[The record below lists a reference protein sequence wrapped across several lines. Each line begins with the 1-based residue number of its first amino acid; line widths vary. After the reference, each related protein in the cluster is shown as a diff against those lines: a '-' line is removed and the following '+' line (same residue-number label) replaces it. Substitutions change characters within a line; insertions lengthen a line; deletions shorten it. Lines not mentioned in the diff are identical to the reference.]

1 MPNKITYLGHS
12 GFKIV
17 TGKGLKI
24 FIDPYMT
31 GNPVCPENCR
41 KDNDVDLILVTH
53 GHGDHLGDSER
64 IMKNSS
70 AKFAAIYELATYIG
84 DKLGDYDR
92 VMGFSK
98 GGTIEFEGIRVS
110 MTDAVHSSG
119 INEPVG
125 FTVGGAEC
133 GFVMQLEDGAIIYH
147 AGDTDVFMDM
157 QLIGRIFDYKI
168 DLAMLPIGGF
178 FTMDPKRAA
187 IATDLL
193 KPKKV
198 FPMHYGTWPPL
209 TGTPD
214 EFRKMLDA
222 EGLKDVEMIVV
233 KAGETFE
240 I

>member
-1 MPNKITYLGHS
+1 MPNRITYFGHS

-24 FIDPYMT
+24 FIDPYMI
-31 GNPVCPENCR
+31 GNPVCPEECR
-41 KDNDVDLILVTH
+41 NDNDVNLILVTH
-53 GHGDHLGDSER
+53 GHGDHLGDSVR
-64 IMKNSS
+64 IIKQSS
-70 AKFAAIYELATYIG
+70 ATFAAIYEIATYIAEKIN
-84 DKLGDYDR
+84 DHDR
-92 VMGFSK
+92 VIGFGK
-98 GGTIEFEGIRVS
+98 GGTIEFEGVKIS

-119 INEPVG
+119 INEIEG
-125 FTVGGAEC
+125 FSVGGSAC
-133 GFVMQLEDGAIIYH
+133 GFVIQFEDDKIIYH

-187 IATDLL
+187 IATDLI
-193 KPKKV
+193 KPKRV
-198 FPMHYGTWPPL
+198 FPIHYGTWPPL
-209 TGTPD
+209 TGTPA

-222 EGLKDVEMIVV
+222 EGLKNVEMIVV
-233 KAGETFE
+233 KPGESFE

>member
-1 MPNKITYLGHS
+1 
-12 GFKIV
+12 
-17 TGKGLKI
+17 
-24 FIDPYMT
+24 MT
-31 GNPVCPENCR
+31 N
-41 KDNDVDLILVTH
+41 
-53 GHGDHLGDSER
+53 
-64 IMKNSS
+64 
-70 AKFAAIYELATYIG
+70 
-84 DKLGDYDR
+84 
-92 VMGFSK
+92 
-98 GGTIEFEGIRVS
+98 
-110 MTDAVHSSG
+110 AVHSSG

-125 FTVGGAEC
+125 FSVGGAEA
-133 GFVMQLEDGAIIYH
+133 GFVLQLEDGTIIYH

-157 QLIGRIFDYKI
+157 QLIGRVFDYKI
-168 DLAMLPIGGF
+168 SLAMLPIGGF

-209 TGTPD
+209 VGTPE

-233 KAGETFE
+233 NAGESFE

>member
-12 GFKIV
+12 GFKII
-17 TGKGLKI
+17 TSKGLKI
-24 FIDPYMT
+24 FIDPFIT
-31 GNPVCPENCR
+31 GNPNCPESCR
-41 KDNDVDLILVTH
+41 NDNDADLILVTH

-64 IMKNSS
+64 IMRNSD
-70 AKFAAIYELATYIG
+70 AMFGGIYELATYMGEKIG
-84 DKLGDYDR
+84 DPDR
-92 VMGFSK
+92 VMGWSK
-98 GGTIEFEGIRVS
+98 GGTLEFEGVKIT
-110 MTDAVHSSG
+110 MTDAVHSGG

-125 FTVGGAEC
+125 FSVGGSET
-133 GFVMQLEDGAIIYH
+133 GFVIQLEDGTIIYH

-157 QLIGRIFDYKI
+157 QLIGRVFDYNI

-187 IATDLL
+187 IAADLL

-198 FPMHYGTWPPL
+198 VPIHYGTWPPL

-222 EGLKDVEMIVV
+222 EGLKDIEMIRVNP
-233 KAGETFE
+233 GDSFE